1 MFVFVCSGSS
11 PCALVLD
18 RVLVLDLV
26 HNVEHTHVMTPTLG
40 EFEQLVLLAL
50 VRLGP
55 DAYGATVRR
64 EIEARAKRRLSI
76 SAVYTT
82 LDRLEEK
89 QLVRSW
95 IGDPTPERGGRRRKH
110 FALSPLGARALKQAH
125 RAYAGMV
132 GGLEHRLKA
141 L

>member
-1 MFVFVCSGSS
+1 VPPV
-11 PCALVLD
+11 
-18 RVLVLDLV
+18 
-26 HNVEHTHVMTPTLG
+26 LG

-64 EIEARAKRRLSI
+64 EIEAHAGRELSI

-82 LDRLEEK
+82 LQRLEQK
-89 QLVRSW
+89 GLVRSRM
-95 IGDPTPERGGRRRKH
+95 GEPTPERGGRRRKH
-110 FALSPLGARALKQAH
+110 FVLLPAGQRAL
-125 RAYAGMV
+125 RAAYEAFAGMTAGV
-132 GGLEHRLKA
+132 ERRLKT